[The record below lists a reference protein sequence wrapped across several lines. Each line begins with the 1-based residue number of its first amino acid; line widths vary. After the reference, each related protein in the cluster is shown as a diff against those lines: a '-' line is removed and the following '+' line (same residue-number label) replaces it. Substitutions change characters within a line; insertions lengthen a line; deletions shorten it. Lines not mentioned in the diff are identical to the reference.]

1 MFFVHTGKRV
11 VSYNSGRLP
20 GAARVVYT
28 TRANRIPSIC
38 NVADQ
43 PVDQTKRLDY
53 LKISLRPPLPNKMKT
68 GKRGIVT
75 LDRAENIKRS
85 QLERATRYPSFK
97 GNPSNGLETLPDC
110 PRFEGNYNNSAEIPV
125 STAARVAV
133 NDKLLI
139 TIAFAF
145 PRRVITGDD
154 PNCNPNSPR
163 YLAN

>member
-75 LDRAENIKRS
+75 LDQAENIKRS
-85 QLERATRYPSFK
+85 QLERATRFDIHLLK
-97 GNPSNGLETLPDC
+97 GIRPTGSKHC
-110 PRFEGNYNNSAEIPV
+110 PIVQGSKVI
-125 STAARVAV
+125 
-133 NDKLLI
+133 I
-139 TIAFAF
+139 TIARKF
-145 PRRVITGDD
+145 PFRQR
-154 PNCNPNSPR
+154 PAWP
-163 YLAN
+163 